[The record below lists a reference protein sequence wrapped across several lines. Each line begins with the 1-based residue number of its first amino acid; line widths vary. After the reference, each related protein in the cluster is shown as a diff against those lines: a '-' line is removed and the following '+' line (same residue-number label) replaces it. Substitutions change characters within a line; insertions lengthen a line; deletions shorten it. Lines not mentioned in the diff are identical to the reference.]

1 MSSNNDTHNLSQ
13 YELNKQ
19 TKKDIKEILI
29 ILKNLSNDVKDLKTE
44 MNVIKK
50 DVYSKSDDDTVNTL
64 NKLNSFEKKLAANED
79 ISRRT
84 SDLVNSL
91 QEKTN
96 NDKNSTQPNSRGG
109 NLIRSGIGGQ
119 TRAIDTSAVL
129 ESNVIQYIE
138 YQVDIKVDSKLENIN
153 DEINNIKEETN
164 SLNSKIVSVAR
175 SISRK

>member
-29 ILKNLSNDVKDLKTE
+29 ILKNLSNDMKDLKTE

-50 DVYSKSDDDTVNTL
+50 DVYLKTDNDTL
-64 NKLNSFEKKLAANED
+64 NKLNSFEKKLAVNED

-96 NDKNSTQPNSRGG
+96 NDNNSTQPNSRGN
-109 NLIRSGIGGQ
+109 NLIRSGIGNQ
-119 TRAIDTSAVL
+119 TRSSDTSAVL

-175 SISRK
+175 SIGKK